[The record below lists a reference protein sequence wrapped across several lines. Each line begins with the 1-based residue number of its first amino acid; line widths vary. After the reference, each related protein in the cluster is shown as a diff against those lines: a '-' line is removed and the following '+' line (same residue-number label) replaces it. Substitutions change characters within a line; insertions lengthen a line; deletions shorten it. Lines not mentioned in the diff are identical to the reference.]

1 MVAPAYTEI
10 SHFHAPYKDAMFA
23 GIGGL
28 STARLADDAAS
39 SGYGVYEGV
48 GEDDDFVIDERLRG
62 MWGSNPWNGV
72 GAVDRAGTRRHRSHS
87 KGARRAA
94 HGIGADAPTPL
105 AAGTEPAIATL
116 DPFFQV
122 INGITFATDSAATSL
137 DQILQMWAQ
146 VDPAFATPLGS
157 LNDTVGVV
165 FYHGTNTPP
174 PGAEPGPYQPLLSV
188 LTQFMPKAGDHMV
201 VLSDK
206 RLLVPQAGK
215 RQIVITKN
223 PQVVADNA
231 GVGGSYFLTKD
242 ADAVVVAAAQDL
254 ARKKGSLMGQAGS
267 FLKTP
272 AGIGLVAV
280 AGVGAIYLMT
290 RGGKKRRAA

>member
-23 GIGGL
+23 GVGGL

-72 GAVDRAGTRRHRSHS
+72 GADPGGTRRHRSHP
-87 KGARRAA
+87 KGSRRAA

-122 INGITFATDSAATSL
+122 VNGITVATDATATSL
-137 DQILQMWAQ
+137 DQILQTWGQ
-146 VDPAFATPLGS
+146 VDPAFAAQLGT
-157 LNDTVGVV
+157 LGDTVGVV

-174 PGAEPGPYQPLLSV
+174 PGAEPGPYQPLVNV
-188 LTQFMPKAGDHMV
+188 LMQYMPKAGEHMV

-215 RQIVITKN
+215 RQIVLTKN

-242 ADAVVVAAAQDL
+242 ADALIVAAAQEL
-254 ARKKGSLMGQAGS
+254 TRKKAGIATQAGA
-267 FLKTP
+267 FLKSP

-280 AGVGAIYLMT
+280 AGMGAIYLMT